1 MTANGRIKS
10 QQRNWATRV
19 GRKVDARGY
28 VPKVEDNLWRPLHAE
43 TRNEFEQASGNELR
57 GQGKRPA
64 KLRALHSSAALAC
77 NVFDFWRDRDRSALA
92 KALGL
97 DGAITGLSFEMK
109 LPTGLVGT
117 PPNLDV
123 FLTLQSGASVAIES
137 KFTELYA
144 SRPSASPFKAK
155 YFPKGRKLWV
165 DVGLPRCQEL
175 AAAVNRGRSK
185 FEVLAPAQLLKHA
198 LGIATQHR
206 DSGALLYLFYDDP
219 GPEGSRHREEVSRF
233 TDLLAG
239 EAGFRALSYQHL
251 FQGIRS
257 LNTPDGASYIQYLHD
272 RYFPA

>member
-1 MTANGRIKS
+1 VTALGRIRT
-10 QQRNWATRV
+10 QQRKWAT
-19 GRKVDARGY
+19 GIGLKVDARDY

-43 TRNEFEQASGNELR
+43 TRKEFEQASGNELR

-64 KLRALHSSAALAC
+64 KMRALHSSAALAC
-77 NVFDFWRDRDRSALA
+77 NVFDFWRDRDKSALA

-97 DGAITGLSFEMK
+97 DEAITRLSFEMQ

-117 PPNLDV
+117 PPNLDL
-123 FLTLQSGASVAIES
+123 FLALDSGASVAIES
-137 KFTELYA
+137 KFTEFYE

-206 DSGALLYLFYDDP
+206 DGGALLYLFYDDP
-219 GPEGSRHREEVSRF
+219 GTEGSRHREEVSEF
-233 TDLLAG
+233 TDLLGG
-239 EAGFRALSYQHL
+239 EVAFRAISYQHL
-251 FQGIRS
+251 FQGIGS
-257 LNTPDGASYIQYLHD
+257 LNTPDGSSYTQYLRS